1 MSDVKHVKLRIR
13 GKVQGVFYRASAKQ
27 KADELGVK
35 GFVKNEKDGSVY
47 LEAEGE
53 ESTIYKFIKWCNIG
67 PSGAD
72 VDAVEIVEGDSLN
85 FKIFEIIR

>member
-1 MSDVKHVKLRIR
+1 MSEVKHVKLRIR

-27 KADELGVK
+27 KADEFGVK

-47 LEAEGE
+47 LEAEAE
-53 ESTIYKFIKWCNIG
+53 ESVLYKYIKWCNMG
-67 PSGAD
+67 PPGAN
-72 VDAVEIVEGDSLN
+72 VDAVEIEEGNTVN